1 MAGGTC
7 QAWAMGAAADDDRP
21 NQVGLWSNLARTLSG
36 TGNNEETLIIDRELG
51 GLALRERIH
60 MLLIVWEWFG
70 PMAVTSNRQVRKT
83 MSTNQATEPTSP
95 APRDSRESNVGA
107 RRPESLRRMRALA
120 NHAMPDGDPHKL
132 TAQWVSD
139 LRVAANEL
147 RVLRRALHP
156 GEGAGQGLCARL
168 AEYALVIDAVV
179 ETGDGT
185 VQRGD

>member
-1 MAGGTC
+1 
-7 QAWAMGAAADDDRP
+7 
-21 NQVGLWSNLARTLSG
+21 
-36 TGNNEETLIIDRELG
+36 
-51 GLALRERIH
+51 
-60 MLLIVWEWFG
+60 
-70 PMAVTSNRQVRKT
+70 
-83 MSTNQATEPTSP
+83 MSTNQATEPMP
-95 APRDSRESNVGA
+95 AALREPRESNVGP

-120 NHAMPDGDPHKL
+120 NHALSDDDPHKL
-132 TAQWVSD
+132 TRQWVSD